1 MTTSGTIITTAATNT
16 NTGYLELILGPMFSG
31 KTSKLIEVYK
41 QCLFCSIPVTAI
53 NYAGDTRY
61 SETMITTHDMQMMP
75 CIRGNSIRDILNG
88 ENGEQNMKHLIASD
102 VVLVNEGQF
111 FPDIVE
117 YVREWVEACGKRVY
131 ICGLDGDFERK
142 TIGSLLD
149 LVPMCDKIDKLTSLC
164 SNCKNGTRAIFSYR
178 ITNEKAQ
185 IVIGTSNYI
194 PVCRKCYTQ
203 LSAARAE

>member
-1 MTTSGTIITTAATNT
+1 MDCIYISSFVPPHPLYLFIRSFRFILISLQLMTTSGTIITTAATNT

-31 KTSKLIEVYK
+31 KTS
-41 QCLFCSIPVTAI
+41 
-53 NYAGDTRY
+53 
-61 SETMITTHDMQMMP
+61 TTHDMQMMP

-142 TIGSLLD
+142 TIGTLLD